1 MALNLRAMTIFNGP
15 DPPLPSLV
23 DDGLEDL
30 VAQLP
35 SSDTFSDSEGAP
47 TPSLRVLDAGTEAI
61 IRRKR
66 AEREMWLDEAYMNF
80 VQGMIDAGASRCLLY
95 EPHTHFSTYS

>member
-1 MALNLRAMTIFNGP
+1 MTILKGP

-23 DDGLEDL
+23 DDDLEDL
-30 VAQLP
+30 EAQPL
-35 SSDTFSDSEGAP
+35 SSDTCSEGAP
-47 TPSLRVLDAGTEAI
+47 TPSLRVLDAATEAS

-80 VQGMIDAGASRCLLY
+80 VQGMINAGASYC
-95 EPHTHFSTYS
+95 